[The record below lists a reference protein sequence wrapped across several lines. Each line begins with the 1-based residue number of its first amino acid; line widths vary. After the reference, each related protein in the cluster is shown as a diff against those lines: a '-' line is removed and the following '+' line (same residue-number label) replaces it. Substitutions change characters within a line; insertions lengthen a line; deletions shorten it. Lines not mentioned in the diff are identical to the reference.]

1 MAANTDKFR
10 KKKSQFS
17 TTIPAPGID
26 ENAVTIPLLSS
37 SGLATDTAIT
47 LTLDRIDSNGAATPL
62 LAERVT
68 GVISG
73 TNLTNVLRG
82 QDGTTAV
89 AHAANAVV
97 EDTWD
102 ADTWNDAIDAI
113 LEEHDQ
119 DGGHNDI
126 TATTVTTTGDV
137 TVGDDLTVTGDTELL
152 SSLSV
157 GTTVTATTDILLG
170 ATSILPGWI
179 EAGET
184 WTYASAITFT
194 ITGDK
199 TAKYSAGMK
208 LKLTQTTAKYFII
221 MKVEYSAPNTT
232 VTIYGGTDYTLANAA
247 ITSPFYSVYKSPAGF
262 PMSPT
267 KWTVTATDTS
277 SRTQSSP
284 VGGTWYNLGSL
295 TITIPIGAWD
305 VDYYV
310 IAGSVFTSKADTS
323 TTTTLSTANNTQ
335 GATNTIAYF
344 GKMAASATGFWYRPY
359 ERRFQLDLTASTPY
373 YLNTKTDDASDSIH
387 NANNLVPAKIR
398 AVCAYL

>member
-37 SGLATDTAIT
+37 SGLATDTAVT

-102 ADTWNDAIDAI
+102 ADTWNDAVDAI

-137 TVGDDLTVTGDTELL
+137 TVGDDLTVTGDGEIV

-157 GTTVTATTDILLG
+157 GTTLTAGTDILLG

-194 ITGDK
+194 ISGDK
-199 TAKYSAGMK
+199 TLKYNAGMK
-208 LKLTQTTAKYFII
+208 IKLSQTTAKYFII
-221 MKVEYSAPNTT
+221 TKVEYSNPNTT
-232 VTIYGGTDYTLANAA
+232 ITIYGGTDYTLANAA
-247 ITSPFYSVYKSPAGF
+247 ITGPFYSVYKSPAGF

-267 KWTVTATDTS
+267 KWTITTTDTTARS
-277 SRTQSSP
+277 QASP
-284 VGGTWYNLGSL
+284 TTETWYNLGSV
-295 TITIPIGAWD
+295 TIAIPIGAWITGYF
-305 VDYYV
+305 VA
-310 IAGSVFTSKADTS
+310 AGIGFTTQTNSSVTVS
-323 TTTTLSTANNTQ
+323 LSTANNTIGVGTTYYVQ
-335 GATNTIAYF
+335 TV
-344 GKMAASATGFWYRPY
+344 ASATGGWTTSLARDVY
-359 ERRFQLDLTASTPY
+359 LDVTTATTY
-373 YLNTKTDDASDSIH
+373 YLNTKTDGTATTLNNS
-387 NANNLVPAKIR
+387 NNLLAARIY